1 MPPTRF
7 GRVPPLA
14 RPLSRICSMT
24 CPTCPACRPHGQ
36 STQDLCPQ
44 RVSLAREV
52 PGHQPDFRIDWRIG
66 ISNARPVQ
74 GCPPPVARNR
84 PYVASKLRGRVAG
97 LGYLGHQQASAQS
110 LWPVPGHPASEPR
123 RPHGAHAGLRW
134 SLGQAGPYRL
144 AHRSMK
150 SGLILEFTAG
160 WTAQAAPAPQA
171 AARSDTAPAQH
182 APGATGSSQ

>member
-1 MPPTRF
+1 MPIVGSAPVAVIPRRSPTWS
-7 GRVPPLA
+7 GPDA
-14 RPLSRICSMT
+14 RPCNRCDGTGLDYSTCLPRIGISN
-24 CPTCPACRPHGQ
+24 
-36 STQDLCPQ
+36 
-44 RVSLAREV
+44 AR
-52 PGHQPDFRIDWRIG
+52 RIG

-182 APGATGSSQ
+182 APGARGSSQ